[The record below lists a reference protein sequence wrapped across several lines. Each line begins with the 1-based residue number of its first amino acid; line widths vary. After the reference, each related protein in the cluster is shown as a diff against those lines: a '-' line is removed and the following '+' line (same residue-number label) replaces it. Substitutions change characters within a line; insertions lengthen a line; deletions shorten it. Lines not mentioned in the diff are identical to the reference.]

1 MILLVIVVILFCV
14 PFVLCWRRWRHELP
28 LEVGAGKART
38 VRVQPIGHSSDEIQ
52 RDRFKDPK
60 HSYFAEKRKR
70 ARVVLERRAK
80 RRKLRGTHHGCQI
93 NAQPWGVQT
102 SRVSMTHAQD
112 VIDPTYHSK
121 ITLAG
126 RSRLSVADTGIG
138 RVRQMQ
144 PAATTSLKPTSGV
157 CPSMGTRRCRTEH

>member
-1 MILLVIVVILFCV
+1 M
-14 PFVLCWRRWRHELP
+14 P

-112 VIDPTYHSK
+112 MIDPHIPFK
-121 ITLAG
+121 DNAG
-126 RSRLSVADTGIG
+126 RSLKAFSG
-138 RVRQMQ
+138 RHGHR
-144 PAATTSLKPTSGV
+144 PRTPDAAGGDDELEAYF
-157 CPSMGTRRCRTEH
+157 RRVS